1 MNTQTVLDVESRVA
15 VDAVLG
21 LEPITATTAMVESPA
36 LEVVVADSP
45 MAQALQA
52 LKAGLTLADMR
63 DILEMQRV
71 HNAEEARK
79 AFVSDM
85 VQFKLNPPEI
95 LKDKHVYFETSKG
108 VTSYDHATIGNVCKA
123 IIAAAA
129 AHGFSHRWVPGA
141 TDDGQLLVTTVITHR
156 LGHSEKTT
164 LRAGADASGG
174 KNEIQA
180 IASANTY
187 MQRHGVLMAFGFAT
201 EDAPDDDG
209 RAWEL
214 MPDAATDPL
223 QRTRGQVAAPAVAAE
238 AHVDKSETKLTRYWC
253 DMASK
258 ALTPL
263 ALRATK
269 REANKGFREANDLPR
284 WNAWKQWCDEQI
296 AAMVARQEK

>member
-1 MNTQTVLDVESRVA
+1 MNTETITDVKARVSA
-15 VDAVLG
+15 DAVLG
-21 LEPITATTAMVESPA
+21 LEPITSTTELATQPTFD
-36 LEVVVADSP
+36 VVVADSP

-63 DILEMQRV
+63 EILEMQRV
-71 HNAEEARK
+71 HHAEEARK
-79 AFVSDM
+79 AYVSDM
-85 VQFKLNPPEI
+85 VQFKLRPPEI
-95 LKDKHVYFETSKG
+95 LKDKNVYFETAKG
-108 VTSYDHATIGNVCKA
+108 VTSYAHATIGNVCKA

-141 TDDGQLLVTTVITHR
+141 TDDGLLTVTTVITHR

-164 LRAGADASGG
+164 LRASADASGG

-209 RAWEL
+209 NAWGAVAL
-214 MPDAATDPL
+214 PDAATDPL
-223 QRTRGQVAAPAVAAE
+223 QRAAAPAVAAE
-238 AHVDKSETKLTRYWC
+238 ANIDHSENDLTKHWC
-253 DMASK
+253 RMANM
-258 ALTPL
+258 ALTPE

-269 REANKGFREANDLPR
+269 RLANKAFREADDLPR
-284 WNAWKQWCDEQI
+284 WNAWKSWCDTKL
-296 AAMVARQEK
+296 ADMLKRQA